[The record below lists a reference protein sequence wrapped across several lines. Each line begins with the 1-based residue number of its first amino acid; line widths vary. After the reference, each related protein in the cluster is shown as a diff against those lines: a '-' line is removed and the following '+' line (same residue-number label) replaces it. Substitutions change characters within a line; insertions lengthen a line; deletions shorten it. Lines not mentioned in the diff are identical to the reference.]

1 MYSVLELGVGELFDF
16 VAESGAFKEETARFY
31 FRQLI
36 DGLNHAH
43 KKGFTHRDIK
53 PENLLLDKRFTL
65 KIADW
70 GFKAPIIGRDG
81 SGFLTTYLGT
91 TGYMAPEIIEGK
103 PYKGAEVDLFA
114 SAVCL
119 FIMVARHPPFTRAA
133 RNDKFYQLIIS
144 GRNDIFWRSH

>member
-1 MYSVLELGVGELFDF
+1 MVNEIEALKTCHHPNIIRIFDDNLDEIINNPDGTSPLYSVLELGVGELFDF

-31 FRQLI
+31 VRQLI

-70 GFKAPIIGRDG
+70 GF
-81 SGFLTTYLGT
+81 
-91 TGYMAPEIIEGK
+91 
-103 PYKGAEVDLFA
+103 
-114 SAVCL
+114 
-119 FIMVARHPPFTRAA
+119 
-133 RNDKFYQLIIS
+133 
-144 GRNDIFWRSH
+144 

>member
-1 MYSVLELGVGELFDF
+1 MLQEIEVMGKCNHPNIIRMFGHDLDANIINPDATLIPVSYSVLELGVGELFDF

-70 GFKAPIIGRDG
+70 GF
-81 SGFLTTYLGT
+81 
-91 TGYMAPEIIEGK
+91 
-103 PYKGAEVDLFA
+103 
-114 SAVCL
+114 
-119 FIMVARHPPFTRAA
+119 
-133 RNDKFYQLIIS
+133 
-144 GRNDIFWRSH
+144 